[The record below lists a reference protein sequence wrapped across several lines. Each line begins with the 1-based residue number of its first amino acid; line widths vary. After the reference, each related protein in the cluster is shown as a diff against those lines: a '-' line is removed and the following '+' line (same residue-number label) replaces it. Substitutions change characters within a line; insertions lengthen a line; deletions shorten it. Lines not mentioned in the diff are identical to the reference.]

1 MAFDP
6 KNNTISVGE
15 GEDFFADSG
24 QFFLLT
30 LKKLSE
36 DPSLAPDH
44 RLKSDWRVIEEW
56 LGCADRKLNEID
68 LDKIARAWKAYIAIG
83 LAPSEKLQDS
93 FDLQSQMYK
102 KQGYSFEKDKAPEA
116 VMDVFDRLL
125 ATDEEIATKQKTTI
139 EAETLNFKNLL
150 RDIQPSSGARSIN
163 SVPSYTGRENGVK
176 VDRQK
181 LPIAIAAI
189 WLLVSIPF
197 SIPIH
202 EELFRDDDFLSRVFS
217 WLIVGS
223 AAWVPFGWRWLTNK
237 QTYPRAFVLL
247 VVLAGLALVFIFL
260 NDRYLED
267 YFYVPLGATVTFAAI
282 ILSHDGWR
290 IFGKN
295 Y

>member
-15 GEDFFADSG
+15 GEDFSADSG
-24 QFFLLT
+24 QFFVLT

-36 DPSLAPDH
+36 DPSFAHDH

-56 LGCADRKLNEID
+56 LGCGDGNLSESD
-68 LDKIARAWKAYIAIG
+68 LDKIGRAWKAYTAIG

-102 KQGYSFEKDKAPEA
+102 KQGYSFEKDKAPKA

-139 EAETLNFKNLL
+139 EVETLNFKNLL
-150 RDIQPSSGARSIN
+150 RDVKPSQGARSVN
-163 SVPSYTGRENGVK
+163 AVPSYTGRENGVK

-237 QTYPRAFVLL
+237 QTYPKAFVLL
-247 VVLAGLALVFIFL
+247 VVLAGLALVLIFL
-260 NDRYLED
+260 NDRYLDE
-267 YFYVPLGATVTFAAI
+267 YFYVPLCATVTFAAI
-282 ILSHDGWR
+282 ILSHD
-290 IFGKN
+290 
-295 Y
+295 

>member
-290 IFGKN
+290 AQMQQ
-295 Y
+295 